1 MTSPDSNGH
10 ASAGNGHTLGSGE
23 QLGPYRVVSLIG
35 SGGMGEVYRAR
46 DSRLGRDV
54 ALKVMPPSVDAD
66 PERLH
71 RFEREARAMA
81 ALNHP
86 NIVTV
91 FDVGAHRRRPYV
103 VSELL
108 EGQTLRSRLGRGPLP
123 TKTAVRWAHE
133 FSQGLAAAHEKGII
147 HRDLKPENLFITR
160 NGHLKILDF
169 GLAKLMKVGAA
180 AAITTAARDSQP
192 GTIVGTVGY
201 MSPEQIIGQPVDQRS
216 DIFCFG
222 VILYEM
228 LTGRSPFQRE
238 NAIETMRAIVKD
250 QPPSLSIEG
259 DALLTVLDRIVQ
271 RCLEKDPDRRFQA
284 AQHILDFRG
293 AQLILAIDLQSERA
307 TEHRPAESQVDDDEE
322 RDHIHHW
329 IVPFVL
335 SLAISLLAA
344 LPFLLF
350 FLFDR
355 IWLEHSPSVRFATL
369 LLAVAALHLIGSAI
383 GRAVPFAGSTFHA
396 VGTIA
401 FGGAIFLTAQT
412 FNLDQRWS
420 IGMLLWVIG
429 AWAAWRLV
437 DDDAQVYLVAL
448 LTPAWL
454 VSEWLVMTESA
465 SVAGQP
471 LLSAG
476 LTLLAFAYFT
486 APQSTRLFARG
497 HVLRVI
503 GGLAI
508 LPAISSVWI
517 AGRSPVA
524 ARSGDRAIVVRIGL
538 AWLGGGTRRSTRPG
552 DAAAKARRMGERG
565 GGRLD
570 RRGDTGSTPVIRYPE
585 PSVRDLRVGFLHL
598 VCTGCWRHH
607 DAGCARI
614 EE

>member
-1 MTSPDSNGH
+1 
-10 ASAGNGHTLGSGE
+10 
-23 QLGPYRVVSLIG
+23 
-35 SGGMGEVYRAR
+35 
-46 DSRLGRDV
+46 
-54 ALKVMPPSVDAD
+54 
-66 PERLH
+66 
-71 RFEREARAMA
+71 MA

-524 ARSGDRAIVVRIGL
+524 ARSGDLEPLSFESALLGWAVALGVPLVLATLLRKRGAWVNAVAAVWIVVAIQGPRLSFGIQSHRFGILEWVFYTWFVLGAGAIMMLGVRESRNSLINVGAVVLAASMLGLYISQVGRSEPMVVFAGL
-538 AWLGGGTRRSTRPG
+538 AILLIVGGWLLERTRLRLLS
-552 DAAAKARRMGERG
+552 KA
-565 GGRLD
+565 GREL
-570 RRGDTGSTPVIRYPE
+570 
-585 PSVRDLRVGFLHL
+585 
-598 VCTGCWRHH
+598 
-607 DAGCARI
+607 
-614 EE
+614 